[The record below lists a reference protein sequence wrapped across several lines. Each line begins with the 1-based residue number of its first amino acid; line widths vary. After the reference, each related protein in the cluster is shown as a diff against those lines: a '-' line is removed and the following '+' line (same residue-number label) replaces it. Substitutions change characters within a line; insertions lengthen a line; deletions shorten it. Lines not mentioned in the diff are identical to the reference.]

1 MTVVMQEKTLR
12 PHRYALDLCFH
23 LVGREFRTRYRRSLL
38 GWFWS
43 VAVPLF
49 RFAVLGIVFGKL
61 LKNNTPNFASFLFSG
76 LIFWQWFASGVAS
89 ATRSALQR
97 SDLLLRPGLPRWTI
111 PLTSVLTDGIDLVA
125 SLPVLLLVVVLDG
138 GSLTPWLLF
147 LPVTLGVELLLI
159 LGLGMLLCAGNVYL
173 RDVGF
178 LVDISILMGFYVTPI
193 FYSINSI
200 PQKWRWIIEWNPMA
214 TLLRVQR
221 ELVLYG
227 QAPSVGPLLRV
238 SIVAIALFALGASVY
253 QRASAGFVDEL

>member
-1 MTVVMQEKTLR
+1 MTVLIMEPRFRKQ
-12 PHRYALDLCFH
+12 RYAFELCLH

-49 RFAVLGIVFGKL
+49 RFAVLGVVFGKL
-61 LKNNTPNFASFLFSG
+61 LKNDTTNFASFLFSG

-89 ATRSALQR
+89 ATKSVLQR

-125 SLPVLLLVVVLDG
+125 SLPVLFLVVVLDG
-138 GSLTPWLLF
+138 GSLTPWLLL
-147 LPVTLGVELLLI
+147 LPFTLGIELLLI

-173 RDVGF
+173 RDIGF
-178 LVDISILMGFYVTPI
+178 LVDISLLMGFYVTPI
-193 FYSINSI
+193 FYSIMSI

-214 TLLRVQR
+214 TLL
-221 ELVLYG
+221 E
-227 QAPSVGPLLRV
+227 
-238 SIVAIALFALGASVY
+238 FAGAS
-253 QRASAGFVDEL
+253 AT